1 MYDFTSYC
9 ELPWKVFLIYT
20 LFGIRNTNKISKKVI
35 KMIIGV
41 ITISKKQDTLILL
54 IGAIINIK
62 HVKLLSNMDHF
73 DCGDLAYKESR

>member
-1 MYDFTSYC
+1 
-9 ELPWKVFLIYT
+9 
-20 LFGIRNTNKISKKVI
+20 
-35 KMIIGV
+35 MIIGV

-73 DCGDLAYKESR
+73 DCGELAYK